1 MVGQP
6 RPARDLPDQHGAGAV
21 PKTED
26 EEHADLGADTAVG
39 GQVLVAE
46 QELGEKRRQ
55 QRERKRGSK
64 MTSHAFHGPAVRGRH
79 LR

>member
-46 QELGEKRRQ
+46 QELGE
-55 QRERKRGSK
+55 ER
-64 MTSHAFHGPAVRGRH
+64 
-79 LR
+79 